1 MQVVQSCPTLCNCMD
16 YTVYGI
22 LQARML
28 EWVAYPFSKGSS
40 SPRNWTRVF
49 CIADGFFTNWAI
61 REAPIPPF
69 PSASSS
75 PSFLPLQRN
84 GQSEALK
91 MFCTSHPGAWT
102 PRRKAALMEPDKPTQ
117 VRRGSRNGK
126 GSVPFSPSSDLLGSS
141 TMQELSYLWSGLMI
155 NVKYRI
161 QNCCETASVQFSRSV
176 VSDCLRP
183 HESQHTRPP
192 CPSPSPRVH
201 SNCLLY
207 Q

>member
-1 MQVVQSCPTLCNCMD
+1 
-16 YTVYGI
+16 
-22 LQARML
+22 
-28 EWVAYPFSKGSS
+28 
-40 SPRNWTRVF
+40 
-49 CIADGFFTNWAI
+49 
-61 REAPIPPF
+61 
-69 PSASSS
+69 
-75 PSFLPLQRN
+75 
-84 GQSEALK
+84 

-176 VSDCLRP
+176 VSDSCDPMDCSPPASSVHGDSPGKNAGVGSLSLPQGIFPTQGSNPGLLHCKLILYHPSHQGSPGIPEWVACPFPRRS
-183 HESQHTRPP
+183 SQ
-192 CPSPSPRVH
+192 PR
-201 SNCLLY
+201 N
-207 Q
+207 